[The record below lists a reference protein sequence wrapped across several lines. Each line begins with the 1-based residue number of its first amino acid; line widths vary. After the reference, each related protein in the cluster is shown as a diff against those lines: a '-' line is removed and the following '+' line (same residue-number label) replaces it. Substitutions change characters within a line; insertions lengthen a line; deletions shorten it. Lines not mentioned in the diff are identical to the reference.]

1 VNELESRQRDL
12 LADLR
17 GIVDTLKPGADVL
30 PLLLGGLREGLG
42 AERVVAYGV
51 EFAPGQYQA
60 SFCHASGFPQPEG
73 ALHATLND
81 FLQQQPNPWGY
92 YDPARPPEPQR
103 NRALHF
109 RPHVQMEAAAPLHD
123 AREEAWE
130 RLGIAPQEQAR
141 VRERVS
147 TGTLALYRQLNLEQL
162 FQLRALV
169 CEDEALLAWVGALR
183 PEPFTAPEQRLLQE
197 LMPALQRRLVLEQR
211 LREAGLL
218 GSALEAALEA
228 LGQPAYVTTATGRVV
243 HANRVGR
250 ARAERSTLHL
260 AETVRQ
266 YLRGQVPDEMTITTL
281 RVPGLATH
289 YLVVDRNADAHN
301 SGRVLLLAERWG
313 LTARESEVLEHIIQG
328 ASNKAIAARL
338 GCAERTVEV
347 HVTHVLSK
355 AQSESRSALI
365 AKFFQGS

>member
-1 VNELESRQRDL
+1 MKSTERTLI
-12 LADLR
+12 ADLQ
-17 GIVDTLKPGADVL
+17 GVIDTLKPGVDVL
-30 PLLLGGLREGLG
+30 PQLMGLLREGLG
-42 AERVVAYGV
+42 AERMVAYGV
-51 EFAPGQYQA
+51 DVAPEHYQA

-73 ALHATLND
+73 ALLETLNG
-81 FLQQQPNPWGY
+81 FLRQQPNPWGY
-92 YDPARPPEPQR
+92 YDPAKPPAAQR
-103 NRALHF
+103 NQALHF
-109 RPHVQMEAAAPLHD
+109 RPHAEVETGAPLYD
-123 AREEAWE
+123 AREEAWG
-130 RLGIAPQEQAR
+130 RLGIAPEEQAR

-147 TGTLALYRQLNLEQL
+147 TGALTLYRQLGMEQM

-169 CEDEALLAWVGALR
+169 CEDQALLAWVGALR
-183 PEPFTAPEQRLLQE
+183 SEPFTPHEQKLLQD
-197 LMPALQRRLVLEQR
+197 LMTPLRRRLQLDLR

-218 GSALEAALEA
+218 GTALEAALEA

-250 ARAERSTLHL
+250 ARTARSARHL
-260 AETVRQ
+260 EESVRRHVSGEASPET
-266 YLRGQVPDEMTITTL
+266 TITAL

-289 YLVVDRNADAHN
+289 YLVVDRNVDARN
-301 SGRVLLLAERWG
+301 DARVRVLAERWG
-313 LTARESEVLEHIIQG
+313 LTARECDVLENIIQG

-355 AQSESRSALI
+355 SQVESRSALI